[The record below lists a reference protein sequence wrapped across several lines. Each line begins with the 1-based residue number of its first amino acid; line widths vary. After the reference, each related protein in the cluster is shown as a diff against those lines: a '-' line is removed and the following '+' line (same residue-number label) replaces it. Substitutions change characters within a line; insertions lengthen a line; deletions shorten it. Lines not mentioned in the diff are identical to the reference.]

1 VAPVALAV
9 EVVAAMALPVALVA
23 VVEVAAVSPSF
34 TAIP

>member
-9 EVVAAMALPVALVA
+9 EVVAAMELLAVLVA